1 MLENHCY
8 PSTGKVK
15 GFNKKWAPNRQVI
28 KKKKNSH
35 RCTMS
40 ITKKMKFSNKEKQIK
55 IRYYFTYK
63 IDNYKKYY
71 K

>member
-1 MLENHCY
+1 
-8 PSTGKVK
+8 
-15 GFNKKWAPNRQVI
+15 
-28 KKKKNSH
+28 
-35 RCTMS
+35 MS